1 MINIC
6 IFWYFIKQWSIEE
19 HLYFSHNCRDVI
31 SSLSPW
37 FQPTLWRSTS
47 LDWGFIW
54 CLTPLS
60 TIFQLYHGGQ
70 FYCWRKPEYSEK
82 TTDLSQVTDKRY
94 HIMMYRIHL
103 AWAGFELTNLVVV
116 DTYFIG
122 SCIYNYHTI
131 TASTTPCSSVNVR
144 LFQDSFV
151 YAQNK
156 AVYIHLCHICRS

>member
-19 HLYFSHNCRDVI
+19 HPYFSRNCRDVI

-37 FQPTLWRSTS
+37 FQPTLWRRKSLTAFLLLHLHDTWRRVNPFLSALLTSALFLS
-47 LDWGFIW
+47 LDWGSIW

-94 HIMMYRIHL
+94 HIMMYRVHF
-103 AWAGFELTNLVVV
+103 A
-116 DTYFIG
+116 
-122 SCIYNYHTI
+122 
-131 TASTTPCSSVNVR
+131 
-144 LFQDSFV
+144 
-151 YAQNK
+151 
-156 AVYIHLCHICRS
+156 